1 MYELAVVQSAVW
13 CELERQRAENGTGGR
28 AVCCS
33 TKEVVLV
40 LTTNCTLAMLIVVS
54 CEWWLRNVSGAC
66 VSRMAVSVVR
76 CVGRASRRSL
86 DSSCTRCLDVRKGT
100 MYRRQFPLS

>member
-1 MYELAVVQSAVW
+1 MYELDVEQSAVW
-13 CELERQRAENGTGGR
+13 CELERQNTEWDGWSGGRASR

-54 CEWWLRNVSGAC
+54 CEWWLCNVSGAC
-66 VSRMAVSVVR
+66 VSRMATPIMTSNR
-76 CVGRASRRSL
+76 
-86 DSSCTRCLDVRKGT
+86 
-100 MYRRQFPLS
+100 